1 MEYKDRKFGVTMDFI
16 IKFPIYLFKGIYFI
30 FAFPFLKSK
39 KDAPVGEKKS
49 FIQNIKDNFAAA
61 SLKKRIE
68 KGNTNEQEMKMD
80 FEAADATKSSKK
92 IMWEYIAKTS
102 DGRAVKG
109 HFEAY
114 SKVEVHS
121 FLLSEGMTV
130 YSIRTSPWIRL
141 LHSNLSGK
149 NGAKM
154 KNKDLIFFLTQLST
168 YIKAGIPLAE
178 SLNILTKQFKK
189 KSYKRMFRSMMYDL
203 TMGDNFST
211 VMEKQGDAFPSI
223 LINMVKASELT
234 GELPEALDDM
244 ADYFTD
250 LENTRKE
257 MVSALTYPV
266 IVFIFA
272 IAVITFIM
280 LYVVPRFVDIYAT
293 MENSEIPKFTLFV
306 ISVSNFMQKWALL
319 IFAIIIIILIILKY
333 LYDYVLPVRRFL
345 QWTLMHI
352 PVLGDIMIYRE
363 VTTFTKTFA
372 SLLSHNVFI
381 TDSMN
386 VLNRITKNEIYR
398 SMIVETIDNLA
409 HGEKISTAFKDH
421 WAFPLPAYEMIVTG
435 EKTGQLAEMM
445 KKVSAYY
452 QQLHRSAVS
461 RVKSLLEPILII
473 FLTVCVGAIV
483 LAVVVP
489 MFNMYSSVQNY
500 Y

>member
-1 MEYKDRKFGVTMDFI
+1 MLDFI
-16 IKFPIYLFKGIYFI
+16 IKFPLYVVKGLYFI
-30 FAFPFLKSK
+30 IAFPFLISK
-39 KDAPVGEKKS
+39 KNKQTGEKKS
-49 FIQNIKDNFAAA
+49 IINEIKEFYANKN
-61 SLKKRIE
+61 LKKRLQKGDQNE
-68 KGNTNEQEMKMD
+68 KALKMD
-80 FEAADATKSSKK
+80 FEAADSTKSPKK
-92 IMWEYIAKTS
+92 IMWEYVAKTA

-130 YSIRTSPWIRL
+130 YSIRTSRWIRL

-168 YIKAGIPLAE
+168 YIKAGIPLAD

-280 LYVVPRFVDIYAT
+280 LYVVPRFVDIYST
-293 MENSEIPKFTLFV
+293 MENSDIPKFTLFV
-306 ISVSNFMQKWALL
+306 ISISNFMQKWAFL
-319 IFAIIIIILIILKY
+319 IFAIIIIIIIVLKY
-333 LYDYVLPVRRFL
+333 LYDHVLPVRTFI
-345 QWTLMHI
+345 QWVMMHI
-352 PVLGDIMIYRE
+352 PVLGDIIIYQQ

-398 SMIVETIDNLA
+398 SMILETIDNLA